1 MRVWSVQHPNGA
13 ISVIIIKKVRLLM
26 AVINMLEVFT
36 GAHRE
41 HCVLGVYMRVTVGKP
56 ACDWNC
62 LSRLWERQRTI
73 DK

>member
-1 MRVWSVQHPNGA
+1 MQHPNGA
-13 ISVIIIKKVRLLM
+13 ISVIIIKDVRLLM

-41 HCVLGVYMRVTVGKP
+41 HCVLGVYMRVTVGKT
-56 ACDWNC
+56 ACDE

-73 DK
+73 AK

>member
-1 MRVWSVQHPNGA
+1 
-13 ISVIIIKKVRLLM
+13 M

-41 HCVLGVYMRVTVGKP
+41 HCVLGVYMRVTVGKT
-56 ACDWNC
+56 ACDE

-73 DK
+73 AK